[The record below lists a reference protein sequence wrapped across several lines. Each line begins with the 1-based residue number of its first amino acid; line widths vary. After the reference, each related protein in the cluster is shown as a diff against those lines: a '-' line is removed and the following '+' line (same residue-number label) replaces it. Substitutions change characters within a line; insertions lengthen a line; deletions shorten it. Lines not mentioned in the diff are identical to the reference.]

1 MFWDQVAGVYDLFVN
16 VMNRKTHQR
25 LKEIVSALIESED
38 TVLECACGT
47 GLLSAVIAPR
57 CRSLTATD
65 FSLNMLKK
73 AKKSCGAFPNVSFAR
88 ADITALSY
96 PDGSFDKVVAGN
108 VIHLLD
114 NPLAA
119 ISELN
124 RVCKDGGMLIIPT
137 FSDVKAEDYYYNA
150 VLWAVEKG
158 VTAGVGDGRF
168 GVGQSCTREQAMT
181 FLWAAAGRPEP
192 PQGEAPFS
200 DLRAEDYY
208 YKAVLWA
215 VEKGVTAG
223 VGDGRFG
230 VGQSCT
236 HAEIVTFLYCLL
248 GK

>member
-1 MFWDQVAGVYDLFVN
+1 MVSRTLTPSALRVMEKVYQSIYYWGDGSDLTEWVVLEDHAGFAPQEDAPRNPFEDVFETDWYYKAVLWAAENGVTSGVDQ
-16 VMNRKTHQR
+16 THFNPR
-25 LKEIVSALIESED
+25 GDCTRELIVSFLWAAAGRPEPPQGE
-38 TVLECACGT
+38 
-47 GLLSAVIAPR
+47 AP
-57 CRSLTATD
+57 
-65 FSLNMLKK
+65 
-73 AKKSCGAFPNVSFAR
+73 
-88 ADITALSY
+88 
-96 PDGSFDKVVAGN
+96 
-108 VIHLLD
+108 
-114 NPLAA
+114 
-119 ISELN
+119 
-124 RVCKDGGMLIIPT
+124 

-230 VGQSCT
+230 VGQSCIR
-236 HAEIVTFLYCLL
+236 AEIVTFLYCLL